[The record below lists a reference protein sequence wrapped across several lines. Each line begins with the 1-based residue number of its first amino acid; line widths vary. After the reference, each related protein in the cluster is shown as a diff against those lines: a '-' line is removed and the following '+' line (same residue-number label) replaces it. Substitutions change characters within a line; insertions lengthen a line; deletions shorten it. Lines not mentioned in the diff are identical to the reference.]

1 MFHEFIFLRFQLM
14 GKINRLSRDLSKLS
28 LHSKECVVSN
38 RQSRD
43 ETEFK
48 VSRGVLSDQLM
59 RDLDDSKRSL
69 LKYPLTYWYLK
80 NEDKSYESWKFNQV
94 KLVTVKTNEDLW
106 KIYDYL
112 ELASKLNIGSDYS
125 VFRHGIL
132 PDWEDSNNVDG
143 GRWAFKVIDVK
154 VSKH

>member
-1 MFHEFIFLRFQLM
+1 M
-14 GKINRLSRDLSKLS
+14 GEINCLSRKLSKLS
-28 LHSKECVVSN
+28 LHSKEYAVSN
-38 RQSRD
+38 CQSGD
-43 ETEFK
+43 ELDYK
-48 VSRGVLSDQLM
+48 VPRGVLSEQLM
-59 RDLDDSKRSL
+59 PDLDDSERSL

-80 NEDKSYESWKFNQV
+80 NKDKSYESWKFNQV

-112 ELASKLNIGSDYS
+112 ELASKLKIGSDYS

-143 GRWAFKVIDVK
+143 GRWVIRVGDG
-154 VSKH
+154 SLDNS